1 MSRRPAGAAR
11 PRRPFRPPG
20 RPALLALLALAACAG
35 GAAGP
40 AAPAAAPASRRAAEA
55 PPPAAVPPERALRL
69 FDDAVAAEAE
79 LRKRAAPV
87 DWELLGR
94 KWQAVADAGDQPE
107 AWFNLGVCLE
117 RQGRKGEAA
126 AAWKRA
132 LERQPA
138 FREAAANLALVSEP
152 EDPRAALAHWE
163 GFLRRFPDDA
173 LARARLASLQE
184 RAGHQDEALRLAREA
199 LLRDPRSLPAVKV
212 MMRVALARK
221 NLDLAHLLAL
231 RAQKL
236 DPADPEMPTAI
247 GRILLAQGDDAAA
260 AAQWRRALQLEPG
273 HAPARVE
280 LLRLE
285 LGKQHWAGVAEQAR
299 ALLKADPTDAR
310 AQLAL
315 GVALRYLG
323 EADQAAAA
331 YDSAER
337 LAGDRLPE
345 VHLARGVLLARVRE
359 QCTPALAELRRYAV
373 AAGPGA
379 VADGGVGKLEREC
392 EQMLAAGRAAEEE
405 ARRMKAEQERKAPP
419 PAGGPRKPGP

>member
-1 MSRRPAGAAR
+1 MSAHRTAGAAG
-11 PRRPFRPPG
+11 PRGSLG
-20 RPALLALLALAACAG
+20 RPGLLALLALAACAG

-40 AAPAAAPASRRAAEA
+40 AVPAAAPPARRDA
-55 PPPAAVPPERALRL
+55 PPPPGPRAAVPPERAQRL

-79 LRKRAAPV
+79 LRKRDAPI

-117 RQGRKGEAA
+117 RQGRKADAA
-126 AAWKRA
+126 AAWRRA

-138 FREAAANLALVSEP
+138 FREAAANLALLSEP
-152 EDPRAALAHWE
+152 EDPRAALSYWE
-163 GFLRRFPDDA
+163 DFLRRFPDDA
-173 LARARLASLQE
+173 VSRARLASLQE
-184 RAGHQDEALRLAREA
+184 RAGRQDEALRLAREA
-199 LLRDPRSLPAVKV
+199 LLHDPRSLAAVKV

-231 RAQKL
+231 RAQKV
-236 DPADPEMPTAI
+236 DPADPELPTAI
-247 GRILLAQGDDAAA
+247 GRILLAQGDEAGA
-260 AAQWRRALQLEPG
+260 AAQWRRALQLRPD

-280 LLRLE
+280 LFRLE
-285 LGKQHWAGVAEQAR
+285 LAKQHWAGVAEQAR
-299 ALLKADPTDAR
+299 AMLKAEPTDAR

-315 GVALRYLG
+315 GVAQRYLG
-323 EADQAAAA
+323 EADQAASA

-345 VHLARGVLLARVRE
+345 VYLARGVLLARVRE
-359 QCTPALAELRRYAV
+359 QCGPALVELRRYAV

-392 EQMLAAGRAAEEE
+392 EQILAAGKAAEEE
-405 ARRMKAEQERKAPP
+405 ARRMKVEQERKATPTD
-419 PAGGPRKPGP
+419 GGSRRPGQ